1 MANIIKKNMNDEM
14 ISYDYEKIIIYI
26 KENYK
31 KKDLPKIAIDR
42 AINKIPDIYF
52 LIIRGK
58 L

>member
-1 MANIIKKNMNDEM
+1 MNDEM